1 MIPAHLL
8 SKVSSKNWLW
18 FVYWAFS
25 YNFLSLCIIYYH
37 HSLSYLLPFLSI
49 IVKQASYAWSRGQ
62 FWIRSSFLQ
71 RIPFTKLI
79 IIWFVFCLSQ
89 ILLLCV
95 FFKNFWSSTK
105 IKKLKLQRTW
115 RMVLFNIKTDNFPPL
130 LQLVYSLSEFLS
142 SVSEWLP
149 ALQNLEKPGKIIAAV
164 TIMDLNQGPA
174 CSPHSCCCSC
184 QCSSGD
190 GDGDDDGDG
199 NGDDDSD
206 DYATLLVMLML
217 MVNLDLQ
224 SSKLVQLP
232 I

>member
-1 MIPAHLL
+1 MGILKFKGFFCHSDSFFFLVVIPAHLL

-95 FFKNFWSSTK
+95 FFLRIFEAQQKSRSWSYRELEEWYCSISKLITFPLFCSRFIVYLNFSAVSVNDC
-105 IKKLKLQRTW
+105 LHCRTW
-115 RMVLFNIKTDNFPPL
+115 R
-130 LQLVYSLSEFLS
+130 
-142 SVSEWLP
+142 
-149 ALQNLEKPGKIIAAV
+149 
-164 TIMDLNQGPA
+164 NQA
-174 CSPHSCCCSC
+174 
-184 QCSSGD
+184 
-190 GDGDDDGDG
+190 
-199 NGDDDSD
+199 
-206 DYATLLVMLML
+206 
-217 MVNLDLQ
+217 
-224 SSKLVQLP
+224 K
-232 I
+232 

>member
-1 MIPAHLL
+1 MYHLL
-8 SKVSSKNWLW
+8 SSFFELFATFSVYYCQTGVIRLVPWTVLNQVLISAKNP
-18 FVYWAFS
+18 FYKT
-25 YNFLSLCIIYYH
+25 YYH
-37 HSLSYLLPFLSI
+37 MVCVLPFTNLTTMC
-49 IVKQASYAWSRGQ
+49 
-62 FWIRSSFLQ
+62 FFLQ
-71 RIPFTKLI
+71 
-79 IIWFVFCLSQ
+79 
-89 ILLLCV
+89 
-95 FFKNFWSSTK
+95 NFWSSTK

-130 LQLVYSLSEFLS
+130 LQPVYSLSEFLS

-190 GDGDDDGDG
+190 GDGDGDG
-199 NGDDDSD
+199 NGDDESD
-206 DYATLLVMLML
+206 DYAALLVMLML

>member
-1 MIPAHLL
+1 MYHQ
-8 SKVSSKNWLW
+8 
-18 FVYWAFS
+18 
-25 YNFLSLCIIYYH
+25 FLSFC
-37 HSLSYLLPFLSI
+37 
-49 IVKQASYAWSRGQ
+49 
-62 FWIRSSFLQ
+62 SSFLT
-71 RIPFTKLI
+71 ICYPFCLLLSSTI
-79 IIWFVFCLSQ
+79 IITISYLFCLLLSNRRHTLGPVDSFESGPHFCKECLLQNLLSCSLCFAFYKSSCNVFCFLQ
-89 ILLLCV
+89 
-95 FFKNFWSSTK
+95 NFWSSTK

-130 LQLVYSLSEFLS
+130 LQPVYSLSEFLG

-149 ALQNLEKPGKIIAAV
+149 LLQNLEKPGKIIAAV
-164 TIMDLNQGPA
+164 TIMDLNQGPP

-184 QCSSGD
+184 QSSAGD
-190 GDGDDDGDG
+190 GDGDDNGDG

-206 DYATLLVMLML
+206 DYAALLVMLML